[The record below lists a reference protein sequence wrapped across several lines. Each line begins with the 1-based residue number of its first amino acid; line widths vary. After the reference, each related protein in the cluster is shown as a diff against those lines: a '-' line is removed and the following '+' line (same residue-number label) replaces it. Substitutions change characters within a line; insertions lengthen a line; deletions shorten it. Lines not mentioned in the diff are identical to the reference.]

1 MIAAIVAIN
10 AFLARRLCGTWG
22 SSQWSSSIAPVFSLG
37 VESQNAPSAFVAILS
52 MG

>member
-1 MIAAIVAIN
+1 MR
-10 AFLARRLCGTWG
+10 FLLDVFVGHG
-22 SSQWSSSIAPVFSLG
+22 VSSQWSSSIAPVFSLG